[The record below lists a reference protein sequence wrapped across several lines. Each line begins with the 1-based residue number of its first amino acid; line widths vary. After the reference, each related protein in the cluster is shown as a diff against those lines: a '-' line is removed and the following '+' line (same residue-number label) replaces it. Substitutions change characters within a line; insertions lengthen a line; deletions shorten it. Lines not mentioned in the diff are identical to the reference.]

1 MINVLLAFMII
12 VAFLAAIVLHECAH
26 AVMAYWLG
34 DRTPQAEGRQT
45 LSLRAHVDPVGLL
58 MCIILAFQPALSGP
72 MGLGWGKPVKPDPWK
87 LRPGANPGVLL
98 VALAGPIFSLIVGI
112 VAAIVVRFSAP
123 VLFANN
129 PITPYIL
136 QFLTVFACTN
146 IGLVL
151 LNLLPVYPLDGYQIL
166 YTLLPSKQ
174 AVSFARSAAY
184 GPFIILGIFFLVPF
198 LANLAGLN
206 DVPLFHP
213 ASLILQ
219 GAVSVVALIFGGP
232 FPTAV
237 QIILGFYLYP
247 AH

>member
-1 MINVLLAFMII
+1 MINVLLAFIII
-12 VAFLAAIVLHECAH
+12 VAFLAAIVLHEYAH

-34 DRTPQAEGRQT
+34 DRTPLAEGRQT

-58 MCIILAFQPALSGP
+58 MCIILAFQPVPGP

-87 LRPGANPGVLL
+87 LRPGANLGVLL

-112 VAAIVVRFSAP
+112 VTAIVVRFSAP
-123 VLFANN
+123 FLFTNN
-129 PITPYIL
+129 PITPYVL
-136 QFLTVFACTN
+136 QFLTVFACIN

-151 LNLLPVYPLDGYQIL
+151 LNLLPLYPLDGYQIL

-174 AVSFARSAAY
+174 AVGFARSAAY

-198 LANLAGLN
+198 LATLAGLGN
-206 DVPLFHP
+206 FPLFNP

-232 FPTAV
+232 FPTALQFIV
-237 QIILGFYLYP
+237 GFYFYP
-247 AH
+247 H